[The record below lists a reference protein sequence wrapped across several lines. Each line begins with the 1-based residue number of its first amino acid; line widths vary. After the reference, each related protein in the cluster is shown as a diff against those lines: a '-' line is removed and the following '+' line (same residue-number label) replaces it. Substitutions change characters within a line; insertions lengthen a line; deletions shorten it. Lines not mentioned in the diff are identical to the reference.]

1 MKRSWW
7 YRFTF
12 LIIVG
17 VISLLMITPTALN
30 FNQETSFPVKSK
42 ITLGLDLQGGLYM
55 ILGIDFNK
63 VYEDE
68 VKGYA
73 RKIAYVLNDQ
83 GINAEVGILNKSD
96 PTDPT
101 HSVKISDRG
110 SLEKAKEEIK
120 KFFPSIL
127 RMTQEEGDALFYG
140 LTQVQKT
147 TIEEQALGKS
157 IEVIRNRIDE
167 FGVTEPEIVSQ
178 GNNRIVIQLPG
189 VKDIERAKD
198 LIGKTAKL
206 EFKMV
211 NDNINLTTMNGWIEK
226 AKQSGIEYKTGIRF
240 SKYLRTLNDY
250 LRKEKDLPAQHE
262 LAFQKTV
269 SKATNEVTQMVPY
282 LVEAGTRLNGDQ
294 LQDARVQ
301 IDQQKNEPYVSLEF
315 KASGA
320 KIFEE
325 LTGANI
331 GRRMAVILD
340 GNVYSAP
347 SIRERIGGGR
357 AQITLGQG
365 NFNRMMKEAR
375 DLALVLRAG
384 ALPVQLDFEEQRTVG
399 PSLGADSIE
408 KARYAS
414 LIGAAL
420 VFLFILVYY
429 KISGFIAMMTLVLNV
444 ILVIAALVAFE
455 ATLTLPG
462 IAGIAL
468 TIGMAVDA
476 NIIIYERIREEVRKG
491 LSYYKAVET
500 GFAHAFWTIIDANIT
515 TALAGLCLLN
525 FGTGPIRGFAVTLLI
540 GIAST
545 VYTSYFVGKLL
556 FELYMNKTEGQDLSI

>member
-7 YRFTF
+7 IRFTL
-12 LIIVG
+12 LIV
-17 VISLLMITPTALN
+17 VSLISIAMIIPTALD
-30 FNQETSFPVKSK
+30 FNEESSFPVKSK

-73 RKIAYVLNDQ
+73 NKIAYILNDN
-83 GINAEVGILNKSD
+83 GIKASAGSLKKDDI
-96 PTDPT
+96 TDPMY
-101 HSVKISDRG
+101 SVIIDDASQVD
-110 SLEKAKEEIK
+110 AAEEQVK

-127 RMTQEEGDALFYG
+127 RLTEEKGGELFYG

-147 TIEEQALGKS
+147 QIEDQALTKS

-178 GNNRIVIQLPG
+178 GTDRIVIQLPG
-189 VKDIERAKD
+189 VKDIERAKE

-206 EFKMV
+206 EFKLV
-211 NDNINLTTMNGWIEK
+211 NDQIGLTTMSSWLSK
-226 AKQSGIEYKTGIRF
+226 AKESGIEYKKGIRF
-240 SKYLRTLNDY
+240 SDYLKTLNNY
-250 LRKEKDLPAQHE
+250 LAQEKLIPVGFTM
-262 LAFQKTV
+262 AFEKTV
-269 SKATNEVTQMVPY
+269 SKATNEITNMVPY
-282 LVEAGTRLNGDQ
+282 VVEDVSKLTGDM

-315 KASGA
+315 KAEGA

-325 LTGANI
+325 LTAKNV

-357 AQITLGQG
+357 AQISLGNG
-365 NFNRMMKEAR
+365 GFNKMMKEAR

-384 ALPVQLDFEEQRTVG
+384 ALRVQLDFEEQRTVG
-399 PSLGADSIE
+399 PSLGHDSIA

-414 LIGAAL
+414 IIGAIV
-420 VFLFILVYY
+420 VFIFILIYY
-429 KISGFIAMMTLVLNV
+429 RLSGLIAIMTLLLNV
-444 ILVIAALVAFE
+444 VLVVAALVAFE

-476 NIIIYERIREEVRKG
+476 NIVIYERIREEVRRG

-540 GIAST
+540 GIAAT
-545 VYTSYFVGKLL
+545 IYCSYFVSKIL
-556 FELYMNKTEGQDLSI
+556 FEFYMNKTEGQDLSI